1 MSQLKAL
8 ILDKDGTLF
17 PYSLWAGPMRR
28 ALSENL
34 PVGRRSNR
42 DEIVA
47 SFLSVLAVRDGKIG
61 SGSLLFDRKKRIR
74 GAVKLIAL
82 TLRYHLNPYRA
93 LRGFLTLRD
102 RYFYGFEEEL
112 SKYDL
117 TDVRNTLLNLE
128 KKGIIL
134 ALFSND
140 CPASVKIVTGAL
152 SPVSFSYYVD
162 SSSRIR
168 KPNPYA
174 VRVFAEING
183 IRCDEIAFLS
193 DTSEDLIMARRAGCG
208 KVIAIEGTM
217 KRDDLESYAD
227 AVISEIGE
235 IEDFFVND

>member
-17 PYSLWAGPMRR
+17 PYSLWTAPMRR
-28 ALSENL
+28 ALCENL
-34 PVGRRSNR
+34 PVGKRKNR

-47 SFLSVLAVRDGKIG
+47 SFLSVLDVDDEGIG
-61 SGSLLFDRKKRIR
+61 SRSLLFDRKKRMA

-82 TLRYHLNPYRA
+82 TFRYHLNPYRA

-112 SKYDL
+112 GKYDL
-117 TDVRNTLLNLE
+117 SKVRNTLLKLE

-140 CPASVKIVTGAL
+140 SPASVKIVTGAL
-152 SPVSFSYYVD
+152 SPAAFSYYVD

-174 VRVFAEING
+174 VRVFAEIKG
-183 IRCDEIAFLS
+183 IRCDEIALLS
-193 DTSEDLIMARRAGCG
+193 DTPEDLVMGRRAGCG

-217 KRDDLESYAD
+217 KREDLESYAD
-227 AVISEIGE
+227 AVISQFEE
-235 IEDFFVND
+235 IEDFFVSD